1 MRYLLLAALVPAAL
15 CAQAGDTGPAH
26 PISLNEA
33 IRLARQNSP
42 TTIQARNSVSSQDL
56 AVRAAYMTFLPNLS
70 YSAGGSWS
78 KGTVIDPQ
86 GNLKPYI
93 SATPWSFNRGW
104 STSLTLF
111 DAGKRLF
118 DLESVKASRSS
129 AEASE
134 RAAQYSV
141 ALNVSTQ
148 YYAALAARESRAA
161 AQAQL
166 DEAEANL
173 RSAVAR
179 IAAGAAT
186 RSDSLRA
193 VISLGNARLAILQ
206 ADNNLANAN
215 AALTRLVATPFT
227 VTPTPEDSMATA
239 EAFAVDSAQLMASI
253 QQAPTV
259 VSATMSLTA
268 ARSSV
273 RAARTS
279 YFPSLSMSY
288 GSSGRNNS
296 SNFDFGQGAMAT
308 STSFS
313 LRFSLNLWDGFSRE
327 NNVQNASLQEINARA
342 QLRDASL
349 LAQQNMLQYLN
360 QLRVSQTQIMINQAS
375 LEAAQE
381 DLRVQQQR
389 YSLGA
394 STQLELLT
402 TQQALNAARYS
413 LVSAR
418 FNARNALVQIE
429 ALLGRDIR

>member
-1 MRYLLLAALVPAAL
+1 MRSLLLVALVPVTL
-15 CAQAGDTGPAH
+15 LAQGTASGPAH
-26 PISLNEA
+26 PITLGEA
-33 IRLARQNSP
+33 IKLAQQNSP
-42 TTIQARNSVSSQDL
+42 STIQARNAVSSQDL
-56 AVRAAYMTFLPNLS
+56 AVRAAYAQFLPNLS
-70 YSAGGSWS
+70 YSGSGS
-78 KGTVIDPQ
+78 RRGGTVLNTQ
-86 GNLKPYI
+86 GELVPY
-93 SATPWSFNRGW
+93 SSKTPWNFSRGW

-111 DAGKRLF
+111 DAGRRVF
-118 DLESVKASRSS
+118 DLQGVKSSRAS

-134 RAAQYSV
+134 RGAQFSV

-166 DEAEANL
+166 DEADANL

-215 AALTRLVATPFT
+215 AALTRLVATPFA
-227 VTPTPEDSMATA
+227 VTPTPEDTGAPA
-239 EAFAVDSAQLMASI
+239 GAFVVDSAELMQSVD
-253 QQAPTV
+253 QAPTV
-259 VSATMSLTA
+259 ISARMSLSSS
-268 ARSSV
+268 RSAV

-279 YFPSLSMSY
+279 YFPTLSLSY
-288 GSSGRNNS
+288 GSTGGNTS
-296 SNFDFGQGAMAT
+296 SNFDWGQGLMNN
-308 STSFS
+308 STNLS
-313 LRFSLNLWDGFSRE
+313 LRLSLNLFDGLTRE
-327 NNVQNASLQEINARA
+327 NSVQNASLQEMNARA
-342 QLRDASL
+342 QLRDATL
-349 LAQQNMLQYLN
+349 LAEQNLLQYLN

-418 FNARNALVQIE
+418 FNARNALAQIE
-429 ALLGRDIR
+429 ALLGHEIR